1 MPPLRIKTRLY
12 GLAAAGVF
20 SGLVISATGYAG
32 LGRAAHHIALL
43 EDSAITVRATMSADM
58 KHDNTRAEI
67 ALAALDARGGDFS
80 RAAEAEAAVKENV
93 DALLASLNLATE
105 DAPDDASRKALQ
117 AALPTAQ
124 NYGAAARQAV
134 AALRSDPGGASRT
147 VAAFDAS
154 FHALEVDLEKAG
166 DAVEAAATRVAAEA
180 HESGDTHTRAMLLV
194 GAVGVAAM
202 LALSAWIIHGILVPL
217 LALRDAM
224 RGLNRDDG
232 DLSMRLPAAEAEFG
246 EVADGFNGFVHKI
259 AGVVAE
265 VQSAARGI
273 ASASAQIAVG
283 NQDLNQRT
291 EESAA
296 SLQQAAASVEEL
308 TATVQHTAAA
318 ARQANEV
325 ASSAGAV
332 ALKGGD
338 AVSRVVATMDEIE
351 AASRKIA
358 DIIGV
363 IDGIAFQTNILALNA
378 AVEAARAGEQG
389 RGFAV
394 VAGEVRTL
402 AQRSAQ
408 AAREIKALIGTSVDR
423 VETGGRFV
431 KEAGATM
438 HEIVGSVRELNAMIV
453 AITGATD
460 QQSSGI
466 QLVNATV
473 NGIDRSTQQNAAL
486 VEQTAGAA
494 RDMADQARLL
504 ADTVAVF
511 RTGA

>member
-1 MPPLRIKTRLY
+1 M
-12 GLAAAGVF
+12 
-20 SGLVISATGYAG
+20 
-32 LGRAAHHIALL
+32 
-43 EDSAITVRATMSADM
+43 
-58 KHDNTRAEI
+58 
-67 ALAALDARGGDFS
+67 ARWH
-80 RAAEAEAAVKENV
+80 VK
-93 DALLASLNLATE
+93 
-105 DAPDDASRKALQ
+105 PWPRM
-117 AALPTAQ
+117 
-124 NYGAAARQAV
+124 
-134 AALRSDPGGASRT
+134 RSDPGGASRT
-147 VAAFDAS
+147 TAAFEAS
-154 FHALEVDLEKAG
+154 FRALEVDLEKAG
-166 DAVEAAATRVAAEA
+166 DAVEAAASRVAAEA

-259 AGVVAE
+259 AGVVAD

-283 NQDLNQRT
+283 NQELNQRT

-318 ARQANEV
+318 ARQANGV
-325 ASSAGAV
+325 ASNAGAV

-378 AVEAARAGEQG
+378 AVEAARAGRAGPGLRRGG
-389 RGFAV
+389 R
-394 VAGEVRTL
+394 
-402 AQRSAQ
+402 RSA
-408 AAREIKALIGTSVDR
+408 
-423 VETGGRFV
+423 
-431 KEAGATM
+431 
-438 HEIVGSVRELNAMIV
+438 H
-453 AITGATD
+453 
-460 QQSSGI
+460 
-466 QLVNATV
+466 
-473 NGIDRSTQQNAAL
+473 
-486 VEQTAGAA
+486 AGAA
-494 RDMADQARLL
+494 QRAGGARDQGPDRHQRRQGRDRRPLRQGGRRHDARDRRQR
-504 ADTVAVF
+504 A
-511 RTGA
+511 